1 MPRKV
6 VGEGLG
12 SVFLLLY
19 FDGGEFSFVP
29 FASLLVLPM
38 LTYHICGA
46 NKINNESK
54 NQKFPTFSNMQ
65 YTFKYC
71 MEGICDSAES

>member
-19 FDGGEFSFVP
+19 LDGGEFSFVP

-54 NQKFPTFSNMQ
+54 ISNVFEHAV
-65 YTFKYC
+65 YF
-71 MEGICDSAES
+71 